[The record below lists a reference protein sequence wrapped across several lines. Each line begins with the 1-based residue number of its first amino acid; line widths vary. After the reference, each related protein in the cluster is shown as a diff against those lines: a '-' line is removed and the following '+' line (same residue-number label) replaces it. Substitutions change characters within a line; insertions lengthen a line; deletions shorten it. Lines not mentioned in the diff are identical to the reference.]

1 MHPPQLYS
9 QRSPAYVRTSSLC
22 YTIFLLTPPPV
33 AQRWQQKACKAPFR
47 NTGPITQR
55 VGIALV
61 TLAGI
66 CVVLRF
72 VSRWQIKDSAV
83 GWDDWTI
90 LVSFILLIPSTIK
103 LAESASLFTH
113 CALVSHT
120 DLTSS
125 GRKWHGSGYLD
136 CPVRQHYPDVQGTSP
151 WGCCGTNL
159 FKHSMTDHGFT
170 QTFWAEQYIYIIIV
184 VLTKVSIVLLYLVS
198 PTCRI
203 SIILPITNNIQ
214 SVSSH
219 GASQPPSHTPAGL

>member
-1 MHPPQLYS
+1 
-9 QRSPAYVRTSSLC
+9 
-22 YTIFLLTPPPV
+22 V

-66 CVVLRF
+66 CVALRF

-103 LAESASLFTH
+103 LAESASLFSH

-120 DLTSS
+120 DLSLLVAENGMGQDIWTVPFDNITQMF
-125 GRKWHGSGYLD
+125 K
-136 CPVRQHYPDVQGTSP
+136 VRLPGAAVAQI
-151 WGCCGTNL
+151 CL
-159 FKHSMTDHGFT
+159 
-170 QTFWAEQYIYIIIV
+170 
-184 VLTKVSIVLLYLVS
+184 SI
-198 PTCRI
+198 
-203 SIILPITNNIQ
+203 Q
-214 SVSSH
+214 
-219 GASQPPSHTPAGL
+219 